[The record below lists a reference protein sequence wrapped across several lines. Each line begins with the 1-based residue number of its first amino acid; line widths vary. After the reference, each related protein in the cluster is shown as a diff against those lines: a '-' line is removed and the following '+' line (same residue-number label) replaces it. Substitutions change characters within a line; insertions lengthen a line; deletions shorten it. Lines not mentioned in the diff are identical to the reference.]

1 MLVLLRKSLSN
12 LLFKIMSDD
21 FPTEVNP
28 YELSA
33 RMVSLEEKLLAA
45 IQIIN
50 NNQDKIGDDVA
61 KIKEAV
67 YNPDEGLYAR
77 LRGLEQKLAGLE
89 EWKAASTKFTWIIV
103 TSIVGLFLATLWR
116 ALMPL

>member
-1 MLVLLRKSLSN
+1 MAPPDNQNIV
-12 LLFKIMSDD
+12 
-21 FPTEVNP
+21 
-28 YELSA
+28 ELSA
-33 RMVSLEEKLLAA
+33 RVEFLEEKIMDALESVKE
-45 IQIIN
+45 
-50 NNQDKIGDDVA
+50 NQERMCADIG

-116 ALMPL
+116 AIVPL

>member
-1 MLVLLRKSLSN
+1 
-12 LLFKIMSDD
+12 MSDHL
-21 FPTEVNP
+21 PTEVNP

-67 YNPDEGLYAR
+67 YNPDIGLYAR
-77 LRGLEQKLAGLE
+77 LRVVEDQKKTTPLKRAGTPDDIAYSVIFFCLEGGEHITGETLIADAGMHLSLP
-89 EWKAASTKFTWIIV
+89 K
-103 TSIVGLFLATLWR
+103 
-116 ALMPL
+116 

>member
-1 MLVLLRKSLSN
+1 
-12 LLFKIMSDD
+12 MSDD

-33 RMVSLEEKLLAA
+33 RMVSLDEKLLAA

-67 YNPDEGLYAR
+67 YNPDIGLYAR
-77 LRGLEQKLAGLE
+77 LRVVEDQK
-89 EWKAASTKFTWIIV
+89 KSTSKLLWIIISMGV
-103 TSIVGLFLATLWR
+103 GCLGAYIVSVLV
-116 ALMPL
+116 